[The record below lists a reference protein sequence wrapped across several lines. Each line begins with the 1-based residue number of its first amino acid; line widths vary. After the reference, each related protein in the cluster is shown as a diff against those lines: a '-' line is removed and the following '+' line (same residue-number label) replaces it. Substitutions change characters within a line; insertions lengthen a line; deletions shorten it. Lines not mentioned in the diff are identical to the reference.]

1 MNDINALWRQRF
13 KENAKEIRRYGRYIL
28 NDHLKYILI
37 FFILIGA
44 YYYQQ
49 FLEGLPENFNGAPFI
64 AIVVAF
70 FLTRGTV
77 YTFFKHGDLVF
88 LLPMEKRLS
97 SYIRNSFWLTY
108 MIQFYVLLIVVGVL
122 APLYLAMGNNTFK
135 NVLFILLILTVV
147 KGLNLFMTWAI
158 SRYPE
163 KGIHVYSVVFR
174 YILNALVSYFLFVD
188 AHPLFWIATFFILLV
203 LTVYFYSDTKKRP
216 FYWEGLISLEEKRM
230 MLFYRLANSFTDI
243 PNVGDEPK
251 RRRYLDVLVQFIPYK
266 QNETY
271 HHLYA
276 RTFLRAGGYLGLV
289 IRLTFVGAFCLYF
302 LPFTLGNIVTV
313 LLFVY
318 MTAIQLMPLWKHHHY
333 KIWINLYPISETVK
347 EATFLRF
354 FFVILAGQAFALS
367 VLLGVFHT
375 PLAGILAFISSLI
388 VFYLFTYQY
397 VRAKMRKKR

>member
-1 MNDINALWRQRF
+1 MVVMNIDPDGN
-13 KENAKEIRRYGRYIL
+13 IL
-28 NDHLKYILI
+28 EL
-37 FFILIGA
+37 
-44 YYYQQ
+44 
-49 FLEGLPENFNGAPFI
+49 LE
-64 AIVVAF
+64 
-70 FLTRGTV
+70 
-77 YTFFKHGDLVF
+77 
-88 LLPMEKRLS
+88 
-97 SYIRNSFWLTY
+97 
-108 MIQFYVLLIVVGVL
+108 
-122 APLYLAMGNNTFK
+122 
-135 NVLFILLILTVV
+135 
-147 KGLNLFMTWAI
+147 
-158 SRYPE
+158 
-163 KGIHVYSVVFR
+163 
-174 YILNALVSYFLFVD
+174 
-188 AHPLFWIATFFILLV
+188 
-203 LTVYFYSDTKKRP
+203 RP

-333 KIWINLYPISETVK
+333 KIWINLYPISETIK